1 MLLYLL
7 NLSYIGWTFWYKATR
22 FLARLRQSVYK
33 AMEAIV
39 GDETLTGLQHKVGTA
54 LKKKKW
60 KVYGT
65 LTYSILALPNVVAFS
80 AC

>member
-1 MLLYLL
+1 M
-7 NLSYIGWTFWYKATR
+7 
-22 FLARLRQSVYK
+22 YK

-60 KVYGT
+60 KVYGS
-65 LTYSILALPNVVAFS
+65 LTYSILALHNVVAFS
-80 AC
+80 GC